1 MVYTHIP
8 HLGIVTSGSRNIK
21 KTHLVVRVDERGRT
35 TIPKEM
41 LKLLGIQPGGIMV
54 FSREDDGPFYVG
66 RGELKID
73 IPFLQKEKG
82 RKART

>member
-1 MVYTHIP
+1 MVNTHIP
-8 HLGIVTSGSRNIK
+8 YAGIVASGTKNNK

-82 RKART
+82 RKQRT

>member
-8 HLGIVTSGSRNIK
+8 YAGIVASVTMTKK
-21 KTHLVVRVDERGRT
+21 KTHLVVRIDERGRT

-82 RKART
+82 RKQRT